1 MKNKT
6 LLPLFATIALSLFVT
21 NVRAQSNVDELPK
34 FEVGVH
40 FTSITKPRIKSPSKA
55 CSRCGDRETIANGL
69 TDICI
74 GFRLWLSLTT
84 NLAPNIGSSPK
95 RWFFA

>member
-21 NVRAQSNVDELPK
+21 DVRAQSNVDELPK

-40 FTSITKPRIKSPSKA
+40 FTSVTKPSFDNGDTEPGFWGRA
-55 CSRCGDRETIANGL
+55 C
-69 TDICI
+69 
-74 GFRLWLSLTT
+74 
-84 NLAPNIGSSPK
+84 
-95 RWFFA
+95 